1 MFLLCYRCCRFVLCG
16 STVSIV
22 TFCTLCW
29 DFSYADASS
38 AIAIVVLSH
47 ISIFYPLCCYYTC
60 CYRHISMAV
69 VPDVFKLSYMYL
81 FLQHY
86 ACQLMKR
93 HEFLRKL
100 KKIDFNTKTVRFLM
114 TLQKR
119 GLEKLDHQPII
130 RYIGFSQILEHSFN
144 SLEIYER

>member
-1 MFLLCYRCCRFVLCG
+1 MLPVCSLWLDRFDRNVLHTLLGFFVRRCPKCYCYRCFITHFCFLSALLLLYVL
-16 STVSIV
+16 
-22 TFCTLCW
+22 L
-29 DFSYADASS
+29 S
-38 AIAIVVLSH
+38 AY
-47 ISIFYPLCCYYTC
+47 FDGCCSWYLQALIY
-60 CYRHISMAV
+60 
-69 VPDVFKLSYMYL
+69 VPF
-81 FLQHY
+81 FFQHY
-86 ACQLMKR
+86 ACQLTKR

-144 SLEIYER
+144 SLETLGGRWTIRQ

>member
-1 MFLLCYRCCRFVLCG
+1 MPQVLLLSLFYHTFLFSIRFVAIIRAVIGIFRWLLFL
-16 STVSIV
+16 I
-22 TFCTLCW
+22 
-29 DFSYADASS
+29 SS
-38 AIAIVVLSH
+38 SSH
-47 ISIFYPLCCYYTC
+47 ICTF
-60 CYRHISMAV
+60 
-69 VPDVFKLSYMYL
+69 F
-81 FLQHY
+81 FQHY
-86 ACQLMKR
+86 ACQLTKR

-144 SLEIYER
+144 SLETLGGR